1 MAWALDSS
9 FLRKLERFEIL
20 SHGVHR
26 GGQIGHRRSRSRGT
40 GLEFADHKEYSAGD
54 DIRYIDWNVYAHL
67 EELFV
72 KIFEQEEALP
82 AYILLDRSAS
92 MSVGSPSK
100 LLLGAQLA
108 AALAYVGLA
117 NQDHVRVSLFADGLV
132 SSSKVLRGKTH
143 IYEVCDLLDTPAAGG
158 TDISAALEAFS
169 AESRLPGV
177 AFIISDFLDPAGVLK
192 GVRMLAGRKF
202 GVYALHLVAP
212 EEFFPGLSGDVELE
226 DIETLEKLR
235 VPLRKDTLERFRAF
249 FEAHCDALRTEL
261 RRYGVRYVRLSVAQP
276 LDEIL
281 FTRLPREGVL
291 R

>member
-1 MAWALDSS
+1 MALALDSS

-20 SHGVHR
+20 PHGIHR
-26 GGQIGHRRSRSRGT
+26 GGQIGHRRSLSRGA

-100 LLLGAQLA
+100 LLLGAQVA

-117 NQDHVRVSLFADGLV
+117 NQDHVRVSLFANGLV

-143 IYEVCDLLDTPAAGG
+143 IYEVFDLLDAPAEST
-158 TDISAALEAFS
+158 TDIAAALGSFSTEA
-169 AESRLPGV
+169 RLPGV

-192 GVRMLAGRKF
+192 GIRLLAGRKF
-202 GVYALHLVAP
+202 SVYALHVVAP
-212 EEFFPGLSGDVELE
+212 EELHPGLSGDVEFQ
-226 DIETLEKLR
+226 DVETRETLR

-249 FEAHCDALRTEL
+249 FEAHCEALRTEL
-261 RRYGVRYVRLSVAQP
+261 RRYGVRYVRLSVTQP

-281 FTRLPREGVL
+281 FTRLPKEGVL
-291 R
+291 K